1 MEIPKSRATLFV
13 PFIHVPHTHTQT
25 AHSEA
30 QMTSRVC
37 ISQQQQ
43 QQHNN
48 PLTSFCHVRV
58 YYNISY
64 SVPTNGPTQIKIL
77 KIGSDQRER
86 KSRHKKKAVWQK
98 RWTLDTQHRQTGNRV
113 TAMQTNI
120 SSILFINKRYELWT
134 VERTPDSRRMSRSVS
149 ADARAKKKCSTQQ
162 EQQQHH
168 HHIAGAVESEY
179 EKQ

>member
-1 MEIPKSRATLFV
+1 
-13 PFIHVPHTHTQT
+13 
-25 AHSEA
+25 
-30 QMTSRVC
+30 MTSRVC

-86 KSRHKKKAVWQK
+86 KSRQKKGSVAKEMDIGHA
-98 RWTLDTQHRQTGNRV
+98 TQADRQSCDRN
-113 TAMQTNI
+113 A
-120 SSILFINKRYELWT
+120 NKYI
-134 VERTPDSRRMSRSVS
+134 
-149 ADARAKKKCSTQQ
+149 
-162 EQQQHH
+162 QH
-168 HHIAGAVESEY
+168 IIY
-179 EKQ
+179 KQAI